1 MYYFFFIPLRSSKAS
16 MVGSCPR
23 NRLYSVIGCSVP
35 PFERMLSRKLCAVFW
50 SKMPFFLNT
59 PKASASSTSAH
70 L

>member
-1 MYYFFFIPLRSSKAS
+1 MYCVGGIPLRCSKAA
-16 MVGSCPR
+16 MGGSCPR

-50 SKMPFFLNT
+50 SNMPFFLNT